1 MRVAL
6 RLVNPKS
13 RVFVNRIISNT
24 DIEVLYIVDRN
35 DQKWGDLDDD
45 YELPIIS
52 PYKLLQ
58 LVDSGEI
65 DFLVILPFCGY
76 YATKDVIEESIEMG
90 VPKERLL
97 APSVPDAILFQQG
110 KMADISSFSVDEF
123 KSLPR
128 MQYHIADH
136 CNMNCVSCSHFSSLI
151 HEERFMD
158 RSILGKDLNR
168 LKQLVKHIDVIE
180 ILGGEPFLNPYWK
193 EYVKLTKKIFE
204 YAQVE
209 FITNGTMVWKLTSE
223 DWDFIKENDVIF
235 RMSLYKP
242 FWNKADEIVNL
253 LKEKKVKYSV
263 NYRVMTRFAYMFLK
277 EPKGTVED
285 NRINCASDCFQLYY
299 GKMTPC
305 SRMMYIRFFNDYF
318 KTDYPEDAAIESIYE
333 IDDYQQLMKKIERP
347 MALCQ
352 FCNIHLNNQRFQG
365 WDNNHSCNEDIKKW
379 IY

>member
-1 MRVAL
+1 MKVAL
-6 RLVNPKS
+6 RLFNPKS
-13 RVFVNRIISNT
+13 RAFVESIISNASV
-24 DIEVLYIVDRN
+24 EVRYIVDRD
-35 DQKWGDLDDD
+35 DQKWGEVDCD
-45 YELPIIS
+45 YKLPIIS

-76 YATKDVIEESIEMG
+76 YATKDVIEECIEMG
-90 VPKERLL
+90 VPKEKLL
-97 APSVPDAILFQQG
+97 VPSVPDAILFQQG
-110 KMADISSFSVDEF
+110 KITDLSTFTVDEF

-128 MQYHIADH
+128 LQYHIADH
-136 CNMNCVSCSHFSSLI
+136 CNMNCVSCSHFSSLV
-151 HEERFMD
+151 HEEKLMD
-158 RSILGKDLNR
+158 MSVMERDLKQ

-180 ILGGEPFLNPYWK
+180 ILGGEPFLNPDWK
-193 EYVKLTKKIFE
+193 EYVILTKRFFE
-204 YAQVE
+204 YSQVE
-209 FITNGTMVWKLTSE
+209 FITNGTMLWKLTSE
-223 DWDFIKENDVIF
+223 DWAFIKENDVIF

-242 FWNKADEIVNL
+242 FWNKADGIVAL
-253 LKEKKVKYSV
+253 LKEKNIRYSV

-277 EPKGTVED
+277 EPKGTAED

-305 SRMMYIRFFNDYF
+305 SRMMYIHFFNDYF
-318 KTDYPEDAAIESIYE
+318 KTDYPEEAAVESVYD
-333 IDDYQQLMKKIERP
+333 IDDYEQLLKKIKRP

-352 FCNIHLNNQRFQG
+352 FCNIHLKNQVFQG